1 MNFFP
6 IKTPSNLLEKYLEE
20 PFYEL
25 LTSEKEIDG
34 AGTVRVFGIAIT
46 NGDCTVKVE
55 DISTNAST
63 VLALL
68 NLLEENLCSPLH
80 LHDVVED
87 YLSSLES

>member
-1 MNFFP
+1 MNKFCETP
-6 IKTPSNLLEKYLEE
+6 ITNIKQYLNE
-20 PFYEL
+20 PYYEL

-46 NGDCTVKVE
+46 NGDCTVKIE

-68 NLLEENLCSPLH
+68 NLLEDNSCSPLH
-80 LHDVVED
+80 LKDVVED
-87 YLSSLES
+87 YLCEHGS